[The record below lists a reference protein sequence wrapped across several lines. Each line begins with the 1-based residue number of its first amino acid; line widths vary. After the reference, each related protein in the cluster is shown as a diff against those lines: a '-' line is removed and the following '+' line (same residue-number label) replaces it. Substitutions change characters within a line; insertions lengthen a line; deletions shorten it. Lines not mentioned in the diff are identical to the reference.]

1 MPAALWR
8 KERLGELQSADAE
21 VLAAAFEP
29 GYHGTDGEAPAFA
42 AVALASVVVETA
54 AQVTATTPCAPDE
67 RRATTRRSHDSGRRV
82 DRPRAA
88 SDTQPT
94 DVP

>member
-54 AQVTATTPCAPDE
+54 AQVTATTPCA
-67 RRATTRRSHDSGRRV
+67 RRTSAAQRHGGRTIPV
-82 DRPRAA
+82 DG
-88 SDTQPT
+88 
-94 DVP
+94 